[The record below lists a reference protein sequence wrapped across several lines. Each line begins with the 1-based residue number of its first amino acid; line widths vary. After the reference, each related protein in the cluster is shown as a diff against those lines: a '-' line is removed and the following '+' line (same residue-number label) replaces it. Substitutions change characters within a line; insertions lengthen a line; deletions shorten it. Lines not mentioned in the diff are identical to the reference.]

1 MTFAP
6 TMFAKHRQGTAPAA
20 NSMVATH
27 NLVIL
32 DFSGFE
38 TTPFLNQVLGL
49 NLNKLMAPGLG
60 IKGQLVSGE
69 YFAVYYFSETAY
81 RFVVDVESVTSFK
94 ALIGQHE
101 HDYDIELV
109 VRDDL
114 NVSTLSGQQ
123 AFDTLVSS
131 FELTPGIRISDEQ
144 ACYGRQSGEVFVTSL
159 LESGEQ
165 QYQLIALKPTL
176 EKWQGVLQQQGFS
189 LN

>member
-6 TMFAKHRQGTAPAA
+6 TMFAKHRQGIAPVV
-20 NSMVATH
+20 NSMVATK
-27 NLVIL
+27 NLMVL

-60 IKGQLVSGE
+60 VKGQLVSGE
-69 YFAVYYFSETAY
+69 VFAVYYFSETAY
-81 RFVVDVESVTSFK
+81 RFVVDINDVEQFK
-94 ALIGQHE
+94 SLISQNE

-114 NVSTLSGQQ
+114 NVATLSGQQ
-123 AFDTLVSS
+123 AFDTLIQS
-131 FELTPGIRISDEQ
+131 FELTPGLRLSDDQ
-144 ACYGRQSGEVFVTSL
+144 VCYGRQSGEVFVTAL
-159 LESGEQ
+159 LVGDEQ
-165 QYQLIALKPTL
+165 QYQLIAQHPTL